1 MCAYH
6 HHHRYVIF
14 YPLFYIS
21 ITIIIF
27 FLTKK
32 TEVTMLLIIMITD
45 TWYLFSSSEKML
57 SVKWKVVTDVKA
69 LHSHRW
75 STLQTNS
82 HQMEDC
88 ATMMNMMGMMMTI
101 FIFLDVNQIQT
112 QGGILDSSPFVSSFI
127 NVITFNNMNVTTI
140 TTTKIISIKIE

>member
-1 MCAYH
+1 M
-6 HHHRYVIF
+6 
-14 YPLFYIS
+14 
-21 ITIIIF
+21 
-27 FLTKK
+27 K
-32 TEVTMLLIIMITD
+32 
-45 TWYLFSSSEKML
+45 
-57 SVKWKVVTDVKA
+57 KVVTDVKA

-140 TTTKIISIKIE
+140 TTTKIISIKMK

>member
-21 ITIIIF
+21 MTIIIF

-32 TEVTMLLIIMITD
+32 TEVIMLLIIMITD

-140 TTTKIISIKIE
+140 TTTKIISIKIK

>member
-21 ITIIIF
+21 MTIIIF

-32 TEVTMLLIIMITD
+32 TEVIMLFIIMITD

-127 NVITFNNMNVTTI
+127 NVITFNTMNVTTI
-140 TTTKIISIKIE
+140 TTTKIISIKIK